1 MLEIQLFL
9 DTMSDKQNK
18 DALLTNSLLQHRLS
32 VGLGIAGGARGSL
45 HKCAMQL
52 VATASKSASADDATA
67 TLPSL
72 LLTDLSLQQI
82 EMTKLILQVQ
92 RNEQE
97 LQRYQQESDAESS
110 VEVSGGNSSS
120 NIELRQLLLRQ
131 QQVKVCLDEYEAMAA
146 LTVSQHVASEHSLR
160 FEYDNLERQHAE
172 ALRDLDRATAAC
184 HIRASQF
191 HLLQQ
196 CIQDMK
202 HPIDSDNSAPDHGA
216 VVPTLPSIAKLDA
229 IPANAAVNSHVP
241 DRMEIDEA
249 DAAHNDEEGEL
260 YGDL

>member
-1 MLEIQLFL
+1 
-9 DTMSDKQNK
+9 
-18 DALLTNSLLQHRLS
+18 
-32 VGLGIAGGARGSL
+32 
-45 HKCAMQL
+45 

-97 LQRYQQESDAESS
+97 LQRYQQESDVESI
-110 VEVSGGNSSS
+110 VEVSGGTSS

-131 QQVKVCLDEYEAMAA
+131 QQVKLCLDEYEAMAA

-160 FEYDNLERQHAE
+160 FDYDNLERQHAE

-202 HPIDSDNSAPDHGA
+202 HPIDSDHPAPDQG
-216 VVPTLPSIAKLDA
+216 VVLPTLPSNAKLDA
-229 IPANAAVNSHVP
+229 IQANAAANSHVP

>member
-1 MLEIQLFL
+1 
-9 DTMSDKQNK
+9 MSDKQNK

-45 HKCAMQL
+45 QKCAVQL
-52 VATASKSASADDATA
+52 AAAASKSASQDETA
-67 TLPSL
+67 PTTLPSL

-97 LQRYQQESDAESS
+97 LQRFQQEADTENAMD
-110 VEVSGGNSSS
+110 VSGANNS
-120 NIELRQLLLRQ
+120 NIELRQQLLRQ
-131 QQVKVCLDEYEAMAA
+131 QQVKVCLDEYEATAA

-160 FEYDNLERQHAE
+160 LEYENLERQHAE
-172 ALRDLDRATAAC
+172 ALRDLERATAAC

-202 HPIDSDNSAPDHGA
+202 QPIDSDPVPPDHG
-216 VVPTLPSIAKLDA
+216 VVVAPTGTLSVNSTTKLHDA
-229 IPANAAVNSHVP
+229 PVNAAVNSDP
-241 DRMEIDEA
+241 DRMEVDEA

>member
-1 MLEIQLFL
+1 
-9 DTMSDKQNK
+9 MSDKQSK

-45 HKCAMQL
+45 HKCAVQL
-52 VATASKSASADDATA
+52 AAVASATKGEAATTA

-82 EMTKLILQVQ
+82 EMTKLIFQVQ

-97 LQRYQQESDAESS
+97 LQRFQQEADAESS
-110 VEVSGGNSSS
+110 MEISGAYNSS
-120 NIELRQLLLRQ
+120 NAELRQQLLRQ
-131 QQVKVCLDEYEAMAA
+131 QQVKLCLDEYEAMAT

-160 FEYDNLERQHAE
+160 LEYQNLQEQHAA
-172 ALRDLDRATAAC
+172 ALRDLERATAAS

-202 HPIDSDNSAPDHGA
+202 QPIDSDSALLQPDHG
-216 VVPTLPSIAKLDA
+216 VVVAAASTGASSFANSTAKLDA
-229 IPANAAVNSHVP
+229 PVVNAAVNSDP
-241 DRMEIDEA
+241 DRMEVDEA
-249 DAAHNDEEGEL
+249 DTAHNDEEGEL